1 MRLKIH
7 LVNVVIEKQCD
18 RIQVRVSF
26 LTLWMFLET
35 VAGGA
40 LSLPGSNE
48 LANVAFRAA
57 RILISTKTCFLCHE
71 HIGFNQPV
79 CWTMAENNK

>member
-7 LVNVVIEKQCD
+7 LVNVVIENQCD
-18 RIQVRVSF
+18 RILVRVFF
-26 LTLWMFLET
+26 LNLWMFLET

-40 LSLPGSNE
+40 LSLPGINE
-48 LANVAFRAA
+48 LANVAFRTE
-57 RILISTKTCFLCHE
+57 RILISTVTCFLCHE

-79 CWTMAENNK
+79 FWTMAENNK